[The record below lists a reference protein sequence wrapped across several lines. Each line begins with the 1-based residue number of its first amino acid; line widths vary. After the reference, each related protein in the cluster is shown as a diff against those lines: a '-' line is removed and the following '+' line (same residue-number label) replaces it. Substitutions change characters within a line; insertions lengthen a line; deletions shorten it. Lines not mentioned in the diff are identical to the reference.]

1 MYSNSSSGSTPHPH
15 QLEINRDMNTTHD
28 IVRDV
33 VTKLEVRHVRA
44 MFAHM
49 RTAPV
54 QDTNYIFPR
63 TGLSFGEFTTAYIAK
78 ITKRNGRSTPTT
90 SSSS

>member
-1 MYSNSSSGSTPHPH
+1 
-15 QLEINRDMNTTHD
+15 MNTTHD

-33 VTKLEVRHVRA
+33 VTRLEVRHVRA

-49 RTAPV
+49 RNAPV
-54 QDTNYIFPR
+54 QDTDYIFPR

-78 ITKRNGRSTPTT
+78 ITKSNGRNTAAPSL
-90 SSSS
+90 SSSSSSSS

>member
-1 MYSNSSSGSTPHPH
+1 MNNSIAPHPH

-49 RTAPV
+49 RNAPV
-54 QDTNYIFPR
+54 QDTDYIFPR

-78 ITKRNGRSTPTT
+78 ITKRNGRSAPA
-90 SSSS
+90 SSSSS